1 MSDDTPL
8 KPRIDFPPQDTGT
21 AEPLREARY
30 FDPGEGEFTASP
42 DPAEEEDVVA
52 EEIVLNGALR
62 PRKSFRWRLLMLGLV
77 IFFMTVIARTGQWLA
92 DAWHQRDWI
101 ALGGTL
107 SLGLVLFAGAAS
119 LVSEGYRLYRLR
131 HRAQE
136 RDEACELLNSHGTGK
151 AKAFCEQL
159 AARSGIGEAHPA
171 FRRWQTS
178 VQETH
183 NDRETMT
190 LYASWVQPIADK
202 QAREKIS
209 RYAAESAVIIA
220 VSPLAM
226 ADMFFIAWRNIRM
239 INQIARIYGIELGY
253 FSRIRLFRGVLFN
266 IAFAGASELVRE
278 VGVDWMSQD
287 LMGRLSARAAQGIGA
302 GLLTARLGIKAMEL
316 CRPLPWIDGDKP
328 RLGDFRTELFSQLR
342 DTLKKKPSDHTRDKN
357 KERTAG

>member
-8 KPRIDFPPQDTGT
+8 KPRIDFTT
-21 AEPLREARY
+21 EKTVTTETLREAR
-30 FDPGEGEFTASP
+30 FFEPEEGAFIALPESA
-42 DPAEEEDVVA
+42 AEEVVTEDDV
-52 EEIVLNGALR
+52 ILNGALR
-62 PRKSFRWRLLMLGLV
+62 PRKTFRWRLLMLGVL
-77 IFFMTVIARTGQWLA
+77 IFFITVIARTGQWLT
-92 DAWHQRDWI
+92 DAWQRHDWI
-101 ALGGTL
+101 ALGGTV
-107 SLGLVLFAGAAS
+107 SLGLVLLAGAVS
-119 LVSEGYRLYRLR
+119 LVSEIYRLYRLR

-151 AKAFCEQL
+151 AKPFCEHL
-159 AARSGIGEAHPA
+159 AARSGIGEAHPS
-171 FRRWQTS
+171 FRRWQDAL
-178 VQETH
+178 QETH
-183 NDRETMT
+183 SDQEIMK
-190 LYASWVQPIADK
+190 LYGAWVQPIADK

-220 VSPLAM
+220 VSPLAI

-253 FSRIRLFRGVLFN
+253 FSRIRLLRGVLFN

-316 CRPLPWIDGDKP
+316 CRPLPWMDDDKP

-342 DTLKKKPSDHTRDKN
+342 DTLKKKAPAREKAGQS
-357 KERTAG
+357 TAG

>member
-8 KPRIDFPPQDTGT
+8 KPRIDFSPQDTGT

-30 FDPGEGEFTASP
+30 FDPEEGEFTASP
-42 DPAEEEDVVA
+42 EPAEEEAMLA
-52 EEIVLNGALR
+52 EETVLNGALR
-62 PRKSFRWRLLMLGLV
+62 PRRSFRGRLLMLGLL
-77 IFFMTVIARTGQWLA
+77 IFFMTVIARTGQWLTE
-92 DAWHQRDWI
+92 AWHQHDWI

-119 LVSEGYRLYRLR
+119 LISEGYRLYRLR

-151 AKAFCEQL
+151 AKPFCEQL
-159 AARSGIGEAHPA
+159 AARSGIGEANPS
-171 FRRWQTS
+171 FRRWQAS
-178 VQETH
+178 LQETH
-183 NDRETMT
+183 SDREILT
-190 LYASWVQPIADK
+190 LYAAWVQPIADK

-287 LMGRLSARAAQGIGA
+287 IMGRLSARAAQGIGA

-316 CRPLPWIDGDKP
+316 CRPLPWMEGDKP
-328 RLGDFRTELFSQLR
+328 RLGDFRAELLSQLR
-342 DTLKKKPSDHTRDKN
+342 DSLKKKTADNSRN
-357 KERTAG
+357 RTAG

>member
-1 MSDDTPL
+1 MSDETPL
-8 KPRIDFPPQDTGT
+8 KPRIDFPPEDTGT

-30 FDPGEGEFTASP
+30 FAPDEGEFTASP
-42 DPAEEEDVVA
+42 EPAEEEAGVN
-52 EEIVLNGALR
+52 EEVILNAALR
-62 PRKSFRWRLLMLGLV
+62 PRRSLRGRLLMLGLL
-77 IFFMTVIARTGQWLA
+77 IFFITVIARTGQWLMT
-92 DAWHQRDWI
+92 AWHQHDWI
-101 ALGGTL
+101 ALGATV

-151 AKAFCEQL
+151 ARPFCEQL
-159 AARSGIGEAHPA
+159 AARSGIGEAHPS
-171 FRRWQTS
+171 FRRWQDAL
-178 VQETH
+178 QETH
-183 NDRETMT
+183 SDREILT
-190 LYASWVQPIADK
+190 LYAAWVQPIADK
-202 QAREKIS
+202 QAREKIG

-253 FSRIRLFRGVLFN
+253 FSRVRLFRGVLFN

-287 LMGRLSARAAQGIGA
+287 LMGRLSARAAQGVGA

-316 CRPLPWIDGDKP
+316 CRPLPWLEGDKP
-328 RLGDFRTELFSQLR
+328 GLGDFRAELLSQLR
-342 DTLKKKPSDHTRDKN
+342 DTLKKKSPEPSGK
-357 KERTAG
+357 RTAG